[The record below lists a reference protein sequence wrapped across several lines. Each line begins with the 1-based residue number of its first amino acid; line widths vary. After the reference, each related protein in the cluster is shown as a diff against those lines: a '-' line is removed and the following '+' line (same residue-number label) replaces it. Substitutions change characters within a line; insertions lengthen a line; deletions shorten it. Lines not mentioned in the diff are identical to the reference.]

1 MKKFEI
7 GKIYCSVG
15 YNGKPDLKERILIKK
30 VSEKMISFVH
40 LTEDNREYTLNYSGR
55 KVDTAKIKKWDCETE
70 RVHLNIGILGKS
82 YLAKNEYDE
91 LTKFKEFY
99 LVVNTINGK
108 TRTFTDYEE
117 ARFYAD
123 NQPNQEKMVSF
134 MITLKV
140 DENNVPQKMSGC
152 LY

>member
-15 YNGKPDLKERILIKK
+15 YNGKPDL
-30 VSEKMISFVH
+30 
-40 LTEDNREYTLNYSGR
+40 T
-55 KVDTAKIKKWDCETE
+55 
-70 RVHLNIGILGKS
+70 
-82 YLAKNEYDE
+82 
-91 LTKFKEFY
+91 
-99 LVVNTINGK
+99 
-108 TRTFTDYEE
+108 
-117 ARFYAD
+117 D